1 MKALACEFTLVYA
14 KLYRKAG
21 LQIKLLSASSQI
33 SSSDAFMDRVVTRSV
48 NRNHEAVMLI
58 VVRSP
63 PEGGWTV
70 MAYGKQCRPGKSF
83 RHTIVKTH
91 HVPSFIGGDAA
102 TRLIGLQPAQYHD
115 STREAERHAK
125 RFVFA
130 NLYSRVPTCMCCL
143 RQRSSL

>member
-48 NRNHEAVMLI
+48 NRNHEAVMLDSSQ
-58 VVRSP
+58 VP
-63 PEGGWTV
+63 PRGGWTV
-70 MAYGKQCRPGKSF
+70 MAYGKQYRPGKSF

-91 HVPSFIGGDAA
+91 HAPSFIGEM
-102 TRLIGLQPAQYHD
+102 QPSD
-115 STREAERHAK
+115 
-125 RFVFA
+125 
-130 NLYSRVPTCMCCL
+130 
-143 RQRSSL
+143 